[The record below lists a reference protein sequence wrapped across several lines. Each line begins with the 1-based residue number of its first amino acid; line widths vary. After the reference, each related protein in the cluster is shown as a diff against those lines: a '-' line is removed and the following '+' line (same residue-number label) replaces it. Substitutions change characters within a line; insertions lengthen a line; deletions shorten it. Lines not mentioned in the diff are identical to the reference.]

1 MERKKKDEE
10 TEVRDDTKK
19 VDIVGQEME
28 RGDNWCEVGSGGADM
43 RLSISSIFRPIPS
56 RGDET
61 DNYQL

>member
-1 MERKKKDEE
+1 M
-10 TEVRDDTKK
+10 TQKK

-28 RGDNWCEVGSGGADM
+28 RGDNRCEVGSGGADM